1 MDELELLKRDWKK
14 QEATLPK
21 YEQKELYQMLQKKST
36 SIVRWIFIISIIE
49 FSLLII
55 LDLWTSFS
63 AYNELLADLSLEKY
77 FRGLVI
83 LNYMI
88 IVVFV
93 SLFFFNYRK
102 INVTDNVRKLMKNI
116 LTARRTVKFYI
127 WINIVLFAFS
137 FILIMYKNAEAS
149 LALSSEE
156 MTIYMVISF
165 VILLFFV
172 LFFLL
177 YYRIV
182 YGILTRK
189 LKKNYNDLKKI
200 DIQD

>member
-156 MTIYMVISF
+156 MTIYMIISF